1 MRRSTPPCLAIS
13 RPPRCDAELIRFLFQ
28 TSRDMLMVMDFSS
41 PNRQGSFW
49 DLNDV
54 ACEKLGYTR
63 EELLALG
70 PVALLAQETTARL
83 PQLIHKLLRERA
95 VLEQCVLV
103 AKDGSHVY
111 VELHIHLLRFRG
123 QRIAFGIARDISD
136 RLQVETAW
144 RNMLHDL
151 EMRISQ
157 RTTELMETNRELQ
170 SEILE
175 RVKTEQEL
183 ADKEQRLRLVT
194 DNMLDLVAQVD
205 SAGRVQYLSPS
216 CKSMLGYEPS
226 ALLGS
231 SVRQY
236 IHEVDLAS
244 IRAACEQV
252 LLTGS
257 PVTAE
262 CRVRHARGHWLWIEG
277 VGQKVVDQEG
287 RRVTIV
293 ATCRDVTNRRRMEQQ
308 LKFQAVRD
316 PVTGLHNRT
325 YFELEMGRMADG
337 ALQPAGLI
345 ICDLDGLKY
354 VNDTLGHD
362 AGDNLL
368 ATAADILRD
377 CFGKNEIIARI
388 GGDEFAIILPKADEV
403 RMSHSRSRIRAAIA
417 AYNNKRPK
425 IPLNVSIGSALTG
438 ESISIDGLFK
448 AADNSMYREKL
459 HSQQSSRSSVVHA
472 LKKALEVRDYVTEG
486 HANRLRDLTVHL
498 AKICGLP
505 DYRLTDLRL
514 FAEFHD
520 IGKVGIPDQI
530 LFKPGPLTKA
540 EVAIMHSHCEIGH
553 RIAISSP
560 DLEPIADWILM
571 HHEWWNG
578 KGYPNSVKGQQIPI
592 ECRILSIADAYDAMT
607 NDRPYRKALTHSQA
621 LAEILRCSG
630 EQFDPELVERFA
642 YMLKSISPSA

>member
-1 MRRSTPPCLAIS
+1 MRRSASLCLTAP
-13 RPPRCDAELIRFLFQ
+13 RPTQCDAELIRFLFQ

-41 PNRQGSFW
+41 PDRQGSFL
-49 DLNDV
+49 DVNEV
-54 ACEKLGYTR
+54 ACERLGYIR
-63 EELLALG
+63 EELLALE
-70 PVALLAQETTARL
+70 PVALLAQETTNQL
-83 PQLIHKLLRERA
+83 PQLNHKLLREKA

-103 AKDGSHVY
+103 AQDGSHIY
-111 VELHIHLLRFRG
+111 VELNLHLLRFRG
-123 QRIAFGIARDISD
+123 KRIAFGIARDISE
-136 RLQVETAW
+136 RLQLETAW
-144 RNMLHDL
+144 KNLLGDL
-151 EMRISQ
+151 EARISQ

-175 RVKTEQEL
+175 RAKTEQEL

-205 SAGRVQYLSPS
+205 SEGRVQYLSPS
-216 CKSMLGYEPS
+216 CKSMLGYDPS

-231 SVRQY
+231 SAYRY
-236 IHEVDLAS
+236 IHEADLAA
-244 IRAACEQV
+244 IRAAYEQV

-262 CRVRHARGHWLWIEG
+262 CRIRHARGHWLWIEG
-277 VGQKVVDQEG
+277 VGQKVIDQDG
-287 RRVTIV
+287 RRITIV
-293 ATCRDVTNRRRMEQQ
+293 TTCRDVTNRRRMEQQ

-325 YFELEMGRMADG
+325 YFELEMGRMSDVAMH
-337 ALQPAGLI
+337 PVGLI

-377 CFGKNEIIARI
+377 CFRKNEIIARI
-388 GGDEFAIILPKADEV
+388 GGDEFAIVLPKTDEAQ
-403 RMSHSRSRIRAAIA
+403 MNHGRSRIRAAIV
-417 AYNNKRPK
+417 AYNTKKPK
-425 IPLNVSIGSALTG
+425 IPLNVSIGSAITG
-438 ESISIDGLFK
+438 ESVSIGGLFK

-472 LKKALEVRDYVTEG
+472 LKKALEARDYVTEG

-540 EVAIMHSHCEIGH
+540 EVAIMRTHCEIGH
-553 RIAISSP
+553 RIAISTP

-607 NDRPYRKALTHSQA
+607 NDRPYRKALTHTQA
-621 LAEILRCSG
+621 LAEIIRCSG

-642 YMLKSISPSA
+642 YMLKSVSPSA